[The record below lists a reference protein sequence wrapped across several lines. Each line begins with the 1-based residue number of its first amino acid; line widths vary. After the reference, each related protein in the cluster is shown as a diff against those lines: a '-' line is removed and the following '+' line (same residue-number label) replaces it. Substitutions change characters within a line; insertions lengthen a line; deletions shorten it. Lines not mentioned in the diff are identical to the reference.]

1 MSMLHVLAKG
11 LANLE
16 ISMAR
21 ASTFTAPTPS
31 IIDVVNTSS
40 PLAPSTMACS
50 QLAYYDR
57 RCCARPDKNGLVLD
71 STSTTAT
78 TLPSTSNPTRG

>member
-1 MSMLHVLAKG
+1 MNSAMSMLHALAKK

-16 ISMAR
+16 INMAR

-40 PLAPSTMACS
+40 LLAPSTVACS
-50 QLAYYDR
+50 QSTHCDR
-57 RCCARPDKNGLVLD
+57 LLLHMA
-71 STSTTAT
+71 
-78 TLPSTSNPTRG
+78 